1 MCVLFMTE
9 EFLAGTPIRELDT
22 IRPPS
27 PRVCSQQVEL
37 PPDVSSHCL
46 NPSVT
51 SEGVTEDVTEDL
63 KGGSPESQLQP
74 HWTGQTLRGA
84 GNPPLLRN
92 DGEPSC
98 GFITRE

>member
-1 MCVLFMTE
+1 MTE
-9 EFLAGTPIRELDT
+9 EVPAGTPSRALDT
-22 IRPPS
+22 IRPPG
-27 PRVCSQQVEL
+27 PRGCSQQVEL
-37 PPDVSSHCL
+37 PPDVSSHGL

-51 SEGVTEDVTEDL
+51 SKGVTEDVTEDL

-84 GNPPLLRN
+84 GKPPLLRY
-92 DGEPSC
+92 DRRPSC